1 MNRAG
6 NLGVLV
12 SACLEAFS
20 FTSYPSGL
28 KTSTG
33 TVDGRV
39 LKTEHKLLKTMII
52 TL

>member
-6 NLGVLV
+6 NFGVLF
-12 SACLEAFS
+12 SACLEVFS
-20 FTSYPSGL
+20 FISYPSGL

-39 LKTEHKLLKTMII
+39 PKSEHKLLKAMII
-52 TL
+52 AL